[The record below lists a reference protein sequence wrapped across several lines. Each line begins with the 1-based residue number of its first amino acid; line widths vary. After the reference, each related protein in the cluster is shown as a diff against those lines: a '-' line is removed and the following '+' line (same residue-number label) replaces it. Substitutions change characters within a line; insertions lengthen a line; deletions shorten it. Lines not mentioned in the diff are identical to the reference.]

1 MRRMNLFRR
10 HASAIVGLS
19 CALCFTVLFAP
30 RPAHAQ
36 NPGSAQSAGPSQN
49 SGPSAPKSGVTDQ
62 KTLQAEFPDGVGKN
76 IFLGTCSKCHSPEN
90 VIGHGQDANGWT
102 QTIYKMIQY
111 GATDSNEDYGAI
123 VYYLS
128 HHFGPPP
135 DKVNVNTATIMDLRN
150 WLSFTKKQADAIA
163 AYRKQHGD
171 FKSLDDLKKVPGVDP
186 KMIDADKGRLVFSA
200 GTHAATGESSG
211 S

>member
-1 MRRMNLFRR
+1 MGRMNLFHR
-10 HASAIVGLS
+10 HPSAIVGL
-19 CALCFTVLFAP
+19 CFASFFIASIGP
-30 RPAHAQ
+30 RHTHAQ
-36 NPGSAQSAGPSQN
+36 NSGSAQNAGPIQS
-49 SGPSAPKSGVTDQ
+49 SAPSAANSAATDQ

-76 IFLGTCSKCHSPEN
+76 TFLGTCSKCHSPEN

-102 QTIYKMIQY
+102 QAIYKMIQY
-111 GATDSNEDYGAI
+111 GAKDSNEDFGAI

-135 DKVNVNTATIMDLRN
+135 DKVDVNTATTMDLRN

-171 FKSLDDLKKVPGVDP
+171 FKSIDDLKKVSGIDP

-200 GTHAATGESSG
+200 TSPGAGEPSG